1 MAHSFF
7 FQQNRHSL
15 GVRCQEATAEHAADT
30 NAVGVG
36 EQLHIDVAYLAVQIV
51 DAGRNRVAW
60 LECCAA
66 RQSSTDRLRRH
77 INLQGDGFLLTGI
90 DGGKCVCDQLDG
102 CGFDCGAAE
111 TQFDFTLHAV
121 HAAAFSGAGLDVTAD
136 DLCVYTATIGVV
148 DLRHVY
154 DLAVRH
160 GELHLFHAVC
170 TVLLLPGVE
179 ELHRRLALCHQ
190 FPGENGMLLMSQP
203 DAAADNAANGRLGC
217 TEFHILV
224 GQDVLDGTAFLCGVF
239 IKLPKS
245 AAPIPPQPIFAI

>member
-1 MAHSFF
+1 M
-7 FQQNRHSL
+7 
-15 GVRCQEATAEHAADT
+15 
-30 NAVGVG
+30 
-36 EQLHIDVAYLAVQIV
+36 
-51 DAGRNRVAW
+51 
-60 LECCAA
+60 
-66 RQSSTDRLRRH
+66 
-77 INLQGDGFLLTGI
+77 QGDGFLLTGI

-224 GQDVLDGTAFLCGVF
+224 EQDVLDGTAFLCGVF
-239 IKLPKS
+239 HRDFPQLYVHPENILDDLLPTVAGDVDCNRNS
-245 AAPIPPQPIFAI
+245 ATHFQPPWADCPAVGIRRSGTQGDDG